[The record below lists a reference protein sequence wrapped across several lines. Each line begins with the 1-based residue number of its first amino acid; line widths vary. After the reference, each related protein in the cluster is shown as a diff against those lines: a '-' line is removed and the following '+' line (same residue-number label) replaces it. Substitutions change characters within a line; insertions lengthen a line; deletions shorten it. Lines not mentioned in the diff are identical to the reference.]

1 MAKKNKS
8 APSSGGSRT
17 ISYILIVLIA
27 VLVAYYFIL
36 PAFTPKSSGTVTTTT
51 ASSAYSVSLTPPTD
65 IPGTM
70 VTVSG
75 QSLPHGQNVTITFD
89 SVGVQ
94 PTNSTGAKGCKTS
107 SSGALTGCDFWV
119 PSGAGVGAHNVTVAF
134 GSSSSIAAVRFTV
147 PQYSPPDSTILVT
160 STSVVLGLITQ
171 LVTRKVVDLNK
182 ERRMRAELN
191 AFNKEKREATLAN
204 DKVKLEKLKKR
215 ELSMRQE
222 QAKVSTARLKVT
234 AITFIPLLL
243 VYYLMATFLGGYSVI
258 VAYTPIPI
266 PIIAAPTLN
275 PSIFEVSLFWWY
287 FLSSFTF
294 STMLAR
300 LLHTTP

>member
-1 MAKKNKS
+1 MAKKNKA
-8 APSSGGSRT
+8 APSPGGSRAL
-17 ISYILIVLIA
+17 SYILIVVIS
-27 VLVAYYFIL
+27 VLVAYYVVL
-36 PAFTPKSSGTVTTTT
+36 PAFTPPRSSVTVTTTT
-51 ASSAYSVSLTPPTD
+51 GSAYGVSLTPSTD
-65 IPGTM
+65 IAGTM

-75 QSLPHGQNVTITFD
+75 QSLPAGRNVSVTFD
-89 SVGVQ
+89 SAGLQ
-94 PTNSTGAKGCKTS
+94 LTDSTGARGCKTS
-107 SSGALTGCDFWV
+107 SSGALEGCYFWV
-119 PSGAGVGAHNVTVAF
+119 PSAAAPGPHNVTMSFETGTAVA
-134 GSSSSIAAVRFTV
+134 SFTV
-147 PQYSPPDSTILVT
+147 PQYKPPDSTILVT
-160 STSVVLGLITQ
+160 LTSVALGLVTQ
-171 LVTRKVVDLNK
+171 VVTRKVVDLNK

-266 PIIAAPTLN
+266 PILAAPTLN
-275 PSIFEVSLFWWY
+275 PSIYEVSLFWWY

-294 STMLAR
+294 STMLTR
-300 LLHTTP
+300 LLHTNP